1 MYMKCSTG
9 TTSFLHCAIK
19 EVQCRIKQG
28 ILTTF
33 HQKKFRLHYVHSTQN
48 VLVPATLIPSFFVQ
62 ALGHVSGAHI
72 NPAVTAG
79 MLAVGNISI
88 IKGICYII
96 VQCLGALAG
105 SAVLKVRKPYCSL
118 RFA

>member
-1 MYMKCSTG
+1 MLFTSPDFVFSTLF
-9 TTSFLHCAIK
+9 SF
-19 EVQCRIKQG
+19 V
-28 ILTTF
+28 
-33 HQKKFRLHYVHSTQN
+33 
-48 VLVPATLIPSFFVQ
+48 VQ

-88 IKGICYII
+88 IKGICYVI

-105 SAVLKVRKPYCSL
+105 SAVLKVRHKYGGNVEE
-118 RFA
+118 FASCLCKQVDPF